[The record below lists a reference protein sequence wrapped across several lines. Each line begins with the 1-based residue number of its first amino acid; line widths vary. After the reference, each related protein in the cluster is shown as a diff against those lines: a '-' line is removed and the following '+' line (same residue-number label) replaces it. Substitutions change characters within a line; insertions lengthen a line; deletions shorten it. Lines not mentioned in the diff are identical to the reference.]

1 MKKIIILTL
10 ALMLSC
16 IQAIAQKNQVYGKVM
31 FNGEPLENANVM
43 EVDANHRM
51 LNQTQ
56 TDASGFFTLF
66 VTGDKTSIRVTCNGM
81 KKFTQKIGTQK
92 SWNIE
97 LKEDTDTLSNRK
109 VKSKHETK
117 KLLVGHLQ
125 GRVVPQLTWVEQLT
139 DSTFCL
145 IIPIRVFSGV
155 EEYPKGR
162 RLVVQDYNSHAVAIG
177 TNIEAAMPE
186 EGAPESWDPF
196 VRTSSNNSADNN
208 SQFTSNDN
216 DFFCYTRFLFSRRD
230 LEYII
235 DNSNSIACF
244 AVDTSRGD
252 NYWIYYMSKSF
263 PKEMQKILNKMLK

>member
-66 VTGDKTSIRVTCNGM
+66 VTGDKTSIRVTRNGM

-216 DFFCYTRFLFSRRD
+216 DFFCYPRFLFSRRD

>member
-1 MKKIIILTL
+1 
-10 ALMLSC
+10 MLSF

-51 LNQTQ
+51 LTQTQ

-216 DFFCYTRFLFSRRD
+216 DFFCYPRFLFSRRD

>member
-92 SWNIE
+92 SWKIE

-216 DFFCYTRFLFSRRD
+216 DFFCYPRFLFSRRD

>member
-1 MKKIIILTL
+1 
-10 ALMLSC
+10 MLSC

-177 TNIEAAMPE
+177 TNIETAMPE

-216 DFFCYTRFLFSRRD
+216 DFFCYPRFLFSRRD

>member
-10 ALMLSC
+10 ALILSC

-31 FNGEPLENANVM
+31 FNGEPLENPNVM
-43 EVDANHRM
+43 QVDANHRM

-92 SWNIE
+92 SWKIE

-216 DFFCYTRFLFSRRD
+216 DFFCYPRFLFSRRD

>member
-66 VTGDKTSIRVTCNGM
+66 VTGNKTSIRVTCNGM

-216 DFFCYTRFLFSRRD
+216 DFFCYPRFLFSRRD

>member
-216 DFFCYTRFLFSRRD
+216 DFFCYPRFLFSRRD

>member
-66 VTGDKTSIRVTCNGM
+66 VTGNKTSIRVTCNGM

-92 SWNIE
+92 SWEIE

-216 DFFCYTRFLFSRRD
+216 DFFCYPRFLFSRRD

>member
-117 KLLVGHLQ
+117 KLFVGHLQ

-216 DFFCYTRFLFSRRD
+216 DFFCYPRFLFSRRD

>member
-196 VRTSSNNSADNN
+196 VRTSSNNSADNS

-216 DFFCYTRFLFSRRD
+216 DFFCYPRFLFSRRD

-263 PKEMQKILNKMLK
+263 SKEMQKILNKMLK

>member
-92 SWNIE
+92 SWEIE

-216 DFFCYTRFLFSRRD
+216 DFFCYPRFLFSRRD

>member
-66 VTGDKTSIRVTCNGM
+66 VTGEKTSIRVTYNGM

-92 SWNIE
+92 SWEIE

-216 DFFCYTRFLFSRRD
+216 DFFCYPRFLFSRRD

>member
-10 ALMLSC
+10 ALILSC

-216 DFFCYTRFLFSRRD
+216 DFFCYPRFLFSRRD

>member
-66 VTGDKTSIRVTCNGM
+66 VTGDKTSIRVTYNGM

-92 SWNIE
+92 SWEIE

-216 DFFCYTRFLFSRRD
+216 DFFCYPRFLFSRRD

>member
-10 ALMLSC
+10 ALILSC

-66 VTGDKTSIRVTCNGM
+66 VTGNKTSIRVTCNGM

-92 SWNIE
+92 SWEIE

-216 DFFCYTRFLFSRRD
+216 DFFCYPRFLFSRRD